1 MPYLTCNVH
10 YSLHAVNKQ
19 VTVPGINGSTSYPT
33 QTCLTVQLPDTH
45 AIRQKIYYLKF
56 VVTINV
62 KCYT

>member
-19 VTVPGINGSTSYPT
+19 VTVPGSTLYPT

-45 AIRQKIYYLKF
+45 VIRQKIYYLKF

-62 KCYT
+62 KFYT